1 MNNEPLPAGGPR
13 PALDDPWQALLHRWF
28 VQYNPSY
35 LLSAALVLAG
45 LTLVS
50 RGLAGGPPG
59 WGQGVVALL
68 AEVYAWALLGGA
80 ALLVRKGQQR
90 PAVLLGLLAM
100 VYQADLT
107 LFTETCADLGL
118 RGVVPAALWLSV
130 FVAKLAALG
139 KALRVRI
146 STRALVAASFG
157 ASGLALLPF
166 LARYLD
172 AWRRGSP
179 LLLNRESGYL
189 VAFFVFALLALAS
202 REPGRSAAPLGALD
216 AWGRTVLRRVDLAI
230 WSLWGVAFALHLWMW
245 VVQYSVDPFM
255 SAVAV
260 LTFLVARQRS
270 ERIVWVS
277 ALSALA
283 LSLVSGQGVFGVS
296 LWIALGLTLRALS
309 STQRSGRAAPESQ
322 EAQESS
328 PYRATEEPSG
338 EAAPEVVV
346 ISWRSPGERLRL
358 LSGALFAAYLAA
370 WLPGWRGGVLP
381 LHVVSLDL
389 LVVALSLLAAWRHSW
404 AAGARPGLA
413 LSAVVLT
420 HGAFSLDLIP
430 RPRNFIEWGGLLLAL
445 GFVLLGGSLG
455 VSTWLVRRLPARE
468 PA

>member
-1 MNNEPLPAGGPR
+1 MNEEHVLDGALR
-13 PALDDPWQALLHRWF
+13 PAPDDPWRALLHRWF

-50 RGLAGGPPG
+50 RGLAGEQPG

-118 RGVVPAALWLSV
+118 RGVAPAALWLSI

-146 STRALVAASFG
+146 STRALAAASFG
-157 ASGLALLPF
+157 ASGLVLLPF
-166 LARYLD
+166 LARFLD
-172 AWRRGSP
+172 TRRPGSP
-179 LLLNRESGYL
+179 LLSSQESGYL
-189 VAFFVFALLALAS
+189 VGFFLFALLALVP
-202 REPGRSAAPLGALD
+202 RDPGRSAAPLGALD
-216 AWGRTVLRRVDLAI
+216 AWGKTVLRRASLAVWSI
-230 WSLWGVAFALHLWMW
+230 WGAAFAFHAWVW
-245 VVQYSVDPFM
+245 VVQHSVDPVRSVM
-255 SAVAV
+255 AV
-260 LTFLVARQRS
+260 LTFLIARQRS
-270 ERIVWVS
+270 ERRVWGA
-277 ALSALA
+277 ALAALA

-296 LWIALGLTLRALS
+296 LWIALGLTLRAMS
-309 STQRSGRAAPESQ
+309 RGRRPGRAAPEAP

-328 PYRATEEPSG
+328 PYRATSAAPG
-338 EAAPEVVV
+338 EAAPEVEEL
-346 ISWRSPGERLRL
+346 SWVSSGERLRL

-370 WLPGWRGGVLP
+370 WLPGWRGGALP
-381 LHVVSLDL
+381 HHVVSLDL
-389 LVVALSLLAAWRHSW
+389 VVVALSLLAAWRYSW

-413 LSAVVLT
+413 LSTVVLT
-420 HGAFSLDLIP
+420 HGALSLDLIP
-430 RPRNFIEWGGLLLAL
+430 RPRSFIEWGGLLLAL

-455 VSTWLVRRLPARE
+455 VSSWLARRLPIRE